1 LLTLGRRSISLRH
14 TIRPDQ
20 RGDAADYSGTRTP
33 PSINIQGSNPAMV
46 YVGDDNSSPAV
57 NIEYSYELQGE
68 AMPMPDSCWA
78 CM

>member
-1 LLTLGRRSISLRH
+1 LAVDQFLSGTPSVQISAATPP
-14 TIRPDQ
+14 TI
-20 RGDAADYSGTRTP
+20 SGTRTP

-57 NIEYSYELQGE
+57 NIEYSYKLQGG
-68 AMPMPDSCWA
+68 ATPMPDSCWA